1 MSGEAPVRYSIV
13 VPFFNEQEN
22 IPALYMRLTEVM
34 DGRGE
39 PYEIVFVDDG
49 SRDES
54 YKVLEDIFEH
64 DRRGN
69 VVRLRRNFGPTAALK
84 GRVDFARGGVIVCLE
99 GGPQHDSAQSA
110 PFLARIQSTFYLVS
124 GC

>member
-1 MSGEAPVRYSIV
+1 MSGESPVRYSIV

-34 DGRGE
+34 DGLGE

-64 DRRGN
+64 DRRVNG
-69 VVRLRRNFGPTAALK
+69 VRVWRDFGETGGLK
-84 GRVDFARGGVIVCLE
+84 GGVGFAGGGVIFSME
-99 GGPQHDSAQSA
+99 
-110 PFLARIQSTFYLVS
+110 
-124 GC
+124 